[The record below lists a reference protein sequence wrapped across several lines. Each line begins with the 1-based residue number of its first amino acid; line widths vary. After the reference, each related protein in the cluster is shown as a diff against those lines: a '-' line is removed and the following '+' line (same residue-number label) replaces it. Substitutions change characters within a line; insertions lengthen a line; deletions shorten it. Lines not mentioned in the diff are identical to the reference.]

1 SARLSDARHFWDLDR
16 KRGLEAMA
24 GELSKVTFH
33 EKLGTLA
40 DKVERVAALARE
52 LAPAVGAEPE
62 LAYRAAKLA
71 KADLVSQ
78 MVYEFPEL
86 QGVMGRYYALDPSSF
101 E

>member
-1 SARLSDARHFWDLDR
+1 MEEVPLAREEHRD
-16 KRGLEAMA
+16 
-24 GELSKVTFH
+24 
-33 EKLGTLA
+33 
-40 DKVERVAALARE
+40 AALARE

-101 E
+101 ETASDEAPQDEGK